1 MASRFCLALT
11 RFGAVPYLNARPLV
25 EGLDPL
31 TLEAPAELAHAFEAG
46 RVDVALLPVA
56 AGEALEAPR
65 IADLGIAADGRVDSV
80 LLFLRKVPEEVRTV
94 CLDPDSRTS
103 NVLAVLL
110 LRSYGLDPE
119 VVDDP
124 AEADAELVI
133 GDRALMRNRESPDD
147 VLDLG
152 AAWKQRTGLPF
163 VFAAWYGDESAGQEL
178 RAAYKRGSGRLAE
191 YAAEGERALGIPAD
205 LLEQYL
211 RDRIRFKLGRAEHK
225 GLQLFLDEARKE
237 SLL

>member
-163 VFAAWYGDESAGQEL
+163 VFAAWYGDESAAREL

-191 YAAEGERALGIPAD
+191 YAAEGERSLGIPAD

-211 RDRIRFKLGRAEHK
+211 RDRIRFKLGRAEH
-225 GLQLFLDEARKE
+225 AV
-237 SLL
+237 

>member
-1 MASRFCLALT
+1 MT

-31 TLEAPAELAHAFEAG
+31 TLEAPAALAHAFEAG
-46 RVDVALLPVA
+46 QVDVALLPVV
-56 AGEALEAPR
+56 AGEALGAPR

-80 LLFLRKVPEEVRTV
+80 LLFLRQLPEEVRTV
-94 CLDPDSRTS
+94 YLDPDSRTS
-103 NVLAVLL
+103 NVLALLL

-124 AEADAELVI
+124 FGADAELVI
-133 GDRALMRNRESPDD
+133 GDRALLRNRESPDD

-163 VFAAWYGDESAGQEL
+163 VFAAWYGDESAAGEL
-178 RAAYKRGSGRLAE
+178 KAAYKRGRGRLAE
-191 YAAEGERALGIPAD
+191 YAAAGERSLGIPAV

-211 RDRIRFKLGRAEHK
+211 RDRIRFQLGRAERK

>member
-1 MASRFCLALT
+1 MT

-25 EGLDPL
+25 DGLEPL
-31 TLEAPAELAHAFEAG
+31 TLETPAELANAFEAG
-46 RVDVALLPVA
+46 RVEVALLPVA

-65 IADLGIAADGRVDSV
+65 IGDLGIAANGRVDSV
-80 LLFLRKVPEEVRTV
+80 LLFLRKLPEEVRTV

-124 AEADAELVI
+124 SEADAELVI

-163 VFAAWYGDESAGQEL
+163 VFAAWYGDESAAREL

-191 YAAEGERALGIPAD
+191 YAAEGERSLGIPAD

>member
-1 MASRFCLALT
+1 MALT

-31 TLEAPAELAHAFEAG
+31 TLEAPAALVHAFEAG

-80 LLFLRKVPEEVRTV
+80 LLFLRKLPEEVRTV

-124 AEADAELVI
+124 SEADAELVI

-163 VFAAWYGDESAGQEL
+163 VFAAWYGDESAAREL

-191 YAAEGERALGIPAD
+191 YAAEGERSLGIPAD

-225 GLQLFLDEARKE
+225 GLQLFLDAARKE
-237 SLL
+237 ALL